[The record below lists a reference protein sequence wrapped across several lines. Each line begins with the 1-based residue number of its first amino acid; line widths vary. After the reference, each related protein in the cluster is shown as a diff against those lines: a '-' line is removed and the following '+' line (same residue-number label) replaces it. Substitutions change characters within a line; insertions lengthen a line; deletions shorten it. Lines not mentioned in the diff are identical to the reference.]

1 MGLATMDNYQT
12 TIGQFTER
20 SVGKT
25 HEYSPNTDIESGWD
39 PKWDQFAQDFPHKL
53 WTLDGYRYARVLK
66 TVAYICV
73 DEDEYGQPVVEKW
86 DITNRKVWEK
96 QNEHDFKPQC
106 GSTKFPR
113 V

>member
-1 MGLATMDNYQT
+1 MGLATMENYQS
-12 TIGQFTER
+12 TIGRFTER

-66 TVAYICV
+66 TVAYIV
-73 DEDEYGQPVVEKW
+73 RRRGRVSVSLSLRSGTLPVTKYGANYN
-86 DITNRKVWEK
+86 DA
-96 QNEHDFKPQC
+96 
-106 GSTKFPR
+106 
-113 V
+113 

>member
-86 DITNRKVWEK
+86 DIANHKIWEK
-96 QNEHDFKPQC
+96 
-106 GSTKFPR
+106 
-113 V
+113 

>member
-20 SVGKT
+20 SVGKA

-39 PKWDQFAQDFPHKL
+39 PKWDQFAKQFPHKL
-53 WTLDGYRYARVLK
+53 WTLDGFRYARVLK

-73 DEDEYGQPVVEKW
+73 DEDEYGQPVEEKW
-86 DITNRKVWEK
+86 DIANHKIWEK
-96 QNEHDFKPQC
+96 QNEHD
-106 GSTKFPR
+106 S
-113 V
+113 